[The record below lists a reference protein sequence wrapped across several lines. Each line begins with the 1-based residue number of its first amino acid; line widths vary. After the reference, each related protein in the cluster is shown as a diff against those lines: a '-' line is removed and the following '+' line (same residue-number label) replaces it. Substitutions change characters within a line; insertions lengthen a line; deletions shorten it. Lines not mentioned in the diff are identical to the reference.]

1 MFFPIQTLHFK
12 DVVLQKKIYHLYT
25 LNFYQKYLFKMAIN
39 WKKGKKGE
47 GEMSFLEHLEELRW
61 HIIRSLIAIVVMMI
75 IAFVFKNVLFNNIVL
90 APKNPTFFTNRLFCE
105 FGHYLAQKINLSNPE
120 ILCINTKPL
129 NLISIKMAG
138 QLTTHIT
145 VAMVTGLILA
155 FPVIIREF
163 WLFFK
168 PALHSNE
175 AKHARGAV
183 LASSL
188 LFFTGVCFGYFILAP
203 LSIHFLNSYQISS
216 DVVNQINV
224 RSYIGTLTSLCLA
237 TGIVFEL
244 PIVAYFLT
252 KIGIVTPAFMRKY
265 RKHSI
270 VVIFILSA
278 IITPPDVFSQTLV
291 AIPLLILYEVSI
303 LISARVMKHKEIEH
317 NTFMDDDSSSKT
329 NISTS

>member
-1 MFFPIQTLHFK
+1 
-12 DVVLQKKIYHLYT
+12 
-25 LNFYQKYLFKMAIN
+25 MAFN
-39 WKKGKKGE
+39 WKKGAKGD

-61 HIIRSLIAIVVMMI
+61 HIIRSLLAIVIMMI
-75 IAFVFKNVLFNNIVL
+75 IAFCFKNVLFNDIVL
-90 APKNPTFFTNRLFCE
+90 APKNPTFITNRLLCE
-105 FGHYLAQKINLSNPE
+105 FGHYLAQHINLKDPDV
-120 ILCINTKPL
+120 LCINTKPV

-145 VAMVTGLILA
+145 VAMVAGLILA

-183 LASSL
+183 LASSF
-188 LFFTGVCFGYFILAP
+188 LFFTGVMFGYFLLAP
-203 LSIHFLNSYQISS
+203 LSIYFLTSYQISA

-224 RSYIGTLTSLCLA
+224 RSFIGTLTSICLA
-237 TGIVFEL
+237 TGVVFEL

-252 KIGIVTPAFMRKY
+252 KIGVVTPAFMRKY
-265 RKHSI
+265 RKHAI
-270 VVIFILSA
+270 VVIFIVAA

-303 LISARVMKHKEIEH
+303 FISAYVMKQKAKEH
-317 NTFMDDDSSSKT
+317 DTFMDDGSSAKAET
-329 NISTS
+329 TTA